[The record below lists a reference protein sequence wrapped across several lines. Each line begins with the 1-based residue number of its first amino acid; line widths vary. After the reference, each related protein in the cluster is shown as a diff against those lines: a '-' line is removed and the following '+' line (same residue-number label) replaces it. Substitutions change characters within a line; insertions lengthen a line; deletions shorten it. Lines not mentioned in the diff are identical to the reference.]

1 MISFTKLIIGRIR
14 MKTEQLGRHI
24 LVEYYNCDEDILN
37 NHKLIEKLMVDAAKK
52 AKATVVESVF
62 HMFNP
67 YGVSG
72 AVVISESHLTIHTW
86 PEFGYASVD
95 LFTCGSH
102 VNPWIA
108 FDYLLEG
115 LKAEKSESTEIA
127 RGMVD
132 KIRRYSNKDLGNITY
147 KPEEEIA

>member
-1 MISFTKLIIGRIR
+1 

-24 LVEYYNCDEDILN
+24 LVEYYDCNKEILN
-37 NHKLIEKLMVDAAKK
+37 DHKKIDELMVEAATR

-86 PEFGYASVD
+86 PEYGYASVD
-95 LFTCGSH
+95 LFTCGDK

-108 FDYLLEG
+108 FDFLEEVLG
-115 LKAEKSESTEIA
+115 ATKSESTEVS

-132 KIRRYSNKDLGNITY
+132 KIKRYSPDAIDEVVF
-147 KPEEEIA
+147 KPGA

>member
-1 MISFTKLIIGRIR
+1 

-24 LVEYYNCDEDILN
+24 LVEYYNCDENILN
-37 NHKLIEKLMVDAAKK
+37 DHKLIEELMVNAAKV

-86 PEFGYASVD
+86 PEYGYASVD
-95 LFTCGSH
+95 LFTCGDK
-102 VNPWIA
+102 VNPWDG
-108 FDYLLEG
+108 FEYLEKM
-115 LKAEKSESTEIA
+115 LKSKRSESTEVS

-132 KIRRYSNKDLGNITY
+132 KIKRYSPKKLEKVTF
-147 KPEEEIA
+147 KPEEEMTA

>member
-1 MISFTKLIIGRIR
+1 

-24 LVEYYNCDEDILN
+24 LVEYYNCDEELLN
-37 NHKLIEKLMVDAAKK
+37 DHKYIEKVMVEAAEK
-52 AKATVVESVF
+52 ANATVVESVF

-86 PEFGYASVD
+86 PEYGYASAD
-95 LFTCGSH
+95 LFTCGDT
-102 VNPWIA
+102 VNPWDA
-108 FDYLLEG
+108 FDYLTEA
-115 LKAEKSESTEIA
+115 LKAEKSESTEVS

-132 KIRRYSNKDLGNITY
+132 KIKRFSNKKLVNVTF
-147 KPEEEIA
+147 KPTEEIV

>member
-1 MISFTKLIIGRIR
+1 

-24 LVEYYNCDEDILN
+24 LVEYYNCDENILN
-37 NHKLIEKLMVDAAKK
+37 DHKLIEKLMVTAARE

-95 LFTCGSH
+95 LFTCGES
-102 VNPWIA
+102 VNPWDA
-108 FDYLLEG
+108 FDYLEKM
-115 LKAEKSESTEIA
+115 LKAEKSESTEVS
-127 RGMVD
+127 RGIID
-132 KIRRYSNKDLGNITY
+132 KIKRFSPKELGDITF
-147 KPEEEIA
+147 KPEMDEEVVA

>member
-1 MISFTKLIIGRIR
+1 

-24 LVEYYNCDEDILN
+24 LVEYYNCDESILN
-37 NHKLIEKLMVDAAKK
+37 NHKLIEKFMIEAANK
-52 AKATVVESVF
+52 ANATVVESVF

-86 PEFGYASVD
+86 PEYGYASVD
-95 LFTCGSH
+95 LFTCGDT
-102 VNPWIA
+102 VNPWDG
-108 FDYLLEG
+108 FEYLTDV
-115 LKAEKSESTEIA
+115 LKAEKSESTEIS

-132 KIRRYSNKDLGNITY
+132 KIKKFSKKELKEVTF
-147 KPEEEIA
+147 KPMNNF

>member
-1 MISFTKLIIGRIR
+1 

-24 LVEYYNCDEDILN
+24 LVEYYNCDENILN
-37 NHKLIEKLMVDAAKK
+37 DHKLIEKLMVTAARE

-95 LFTCGSH
+95 LFTCGDS
-102 VNPWIA
+102 VNPWDA
-108 FDYLLEG
+108 FDYLETM
-115 LKAEKSESTEIA
+115 LKAEKSESTEVT

-132 KIRRYSNKDLGNITY
+132 KIKRFSPLELGDISF
-147 KPEEEIA
+147 KAEVDEEVVA

>member
-1 MISFTKLIIGRIR
+1 

-24 LVEYYNCDEDILN
+24 LVEYYNCNEDILN
-37 NHKLIEKLMVDAAKK
+37 NHKLIEKFMVAAAEK

-86 PEFGYASVD
+86 PEYGYASVD
-95 LFTCGSH
+95 LFTCGDK
-102 VNPWIA
+102 VNPWDA
-108 FDYLLEG
+108 FEYLTEALE
-115 LKAEKSESTEIA
+115 AEKSESTEIS

-132 KIRRYSNKDLGNITY
+132 KIKRYSKRDLGKVTF
-147 KPEEEIA
+147 KPEN